1 MAIKI
6 YTYSGIRSPKKS
18 SGRIG
23 YVAEPDGAGRT
34 LERYNVNYNQS
45 EMLALYLALQE
56 AEMKGGSGEIDIYT
70 DNAYVYR
77 ALVSTIPEVAR
88 KGWYNSK
95 GEPIKYADA
104 WKAIWSHLKGKEYNM
119 HLREDHEYK
128 TWLIENTKS
137 PCCGD
142 RGGNH
147 TTKTK
152 KRVQK

>member
-6 YTYSGIRSPKKS
+6 YIYSGIRSTRKT

-23 YVAEPDGAGRT
+23 YVAEPDGVGRT

-128 TWLIENTKS
+128 KWLIDNTKS
-137 PCCGD
+137 QSGAVQTAK
-142 RGGNH
+142 R
-147 TTKTK
+147 TTDIKI
-152 KRVQK
+152 